1 MGSNNNKD
9 KTKDSKDLDTEGM
22 EVLGDAEV
30 LEGVEALEEVE
41 VLEDME
47 ALEDVEVLEGA
58 EVLEDVE
65 ALEGVEVLEEM
76 EKEVLGTMDKEGK
89 EVVLEMGLGDDSIL
103 DLV

>member
-58 EVLEDVE
+58 EVLE
-65 ALEGVEVLEEM
+65 GVEVLEEV

>member
-1 MGSNNNKD
+1 M
-9 KTKDSKDLDTEGM
+9 
-22 EVLGDAEV
+22 GDAEV

-41 VLEDME
+41 VLGDME
-47 ALEDVEVLEGA
+47 ALEDVEVLEGV

-65 ALEGVEVLEEM
+65 VLVGVEVLEEV

-89 EVVLEMGLGDDSIL
+89 EVLEMGLGDDSIL